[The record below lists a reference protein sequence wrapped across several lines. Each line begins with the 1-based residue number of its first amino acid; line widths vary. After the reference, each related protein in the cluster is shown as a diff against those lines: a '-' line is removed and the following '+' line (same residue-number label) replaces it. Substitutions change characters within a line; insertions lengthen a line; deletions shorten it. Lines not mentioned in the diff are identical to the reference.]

1 VVTEEASWLR
11 DSNAKLS
18 QDLKGKLDDPLILV
32 WLSVRSLSG
41 PDVLVLVAGSHLIR
55 TGVVVQL
62 ASVKQEQ
69 NAAILQVIEKEGVI
83 KRSSKQLQSAY

>member
-1 VVTEEASWLR
+1 
-11 DSNAKLS
+11 
-18 QDLKGKLDDPLILV
+18 
-32 WLSVRSLSG
+32 
-41 PDVLVLVAGSHLIR
+41 LIR